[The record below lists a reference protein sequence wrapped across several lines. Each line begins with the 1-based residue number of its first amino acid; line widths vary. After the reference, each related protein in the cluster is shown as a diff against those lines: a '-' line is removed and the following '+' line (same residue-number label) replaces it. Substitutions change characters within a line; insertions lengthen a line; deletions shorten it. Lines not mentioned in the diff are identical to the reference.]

1 MSRLHHVQSVGV
13 ALSFLAETNPV
24 GVQIKIGEGVNK
36 DKGYVVSNNNNY
48 QRILDNYMYAYLFPV
63 HRNDSITEGKFEKIF
78 KLAEQRVWNE
88 LAENHPDGENNPQL
102 KNTRSKVLLAREG
115 ITMWN
120 IYERLRAAEQRYK
133 RPSRSSG
140 AGSSSQAVETFDIRD
155 HGKPNEDYK
164 IEGPRNPP
172 DGPVS
177 LYQERMDEIIF
188 KMLLKYDDDK
198 ITGEQFKKLFD
209 GAERELVTKNDVK
222 RLLQIQK
229 YDGNQSKTYL
239 GGNKEYRVRLETL
252 KQRYLKISEE
262 Q

>member
-1 MSRLHHVQSVGV
+1 
-13 ALSFLAETNPV
+13 
-24 GVQIKIGEGVNK
+24 
-36 DKGYVVSNNNNY
+36 
-48 QRILDNYMYAYLFPV
+48 
-63 HRNDSITEGKFEKIF
+63 
-78 KLAEQRVWNE
+78 
-88 LAENHPDGENNPQL
+88 
-102 KNTRSKVLLAREG
+102 
-115 ITMWN
+115 
-120 IYERLRAAEQRYK
+120 
-133 RPSRSSG
+133 
-140 AGSSSQAVETFDIRD
+140 
-155 HGKPNEDYK
+155 K

-252 KQRYLKISEE
+252 KRRYLKISEE

>member
-13 ALSFLAETNPV
+13 ALRFAAETNPV
-24 GVQIKIGEGVNK
+24 GVQIGEGLNDNEEGV
-36 DKGYVVSNNNNY
+36 YVIGNNETY
-48 QRILDNYMYAYLFPV
+48 QGIFDNYMYKNLFP
-63 HRNDSITEGKFEKIF
+63 RYENKSITEGEFKKIF
-78 KLAEQRVWNE
+78 ELAEQKVWNE
-88 LAENHPDGENNPQL
+88 LAKVFPAI
-102 KNTRSKVLLAREG
+102 KRTRWPSKASLEEAG

-120 IYERLRAAEQRYK
+120 IYDRMRAAEQRYK

-252 KQRYLKISEE
+252 KRRYLKISEE